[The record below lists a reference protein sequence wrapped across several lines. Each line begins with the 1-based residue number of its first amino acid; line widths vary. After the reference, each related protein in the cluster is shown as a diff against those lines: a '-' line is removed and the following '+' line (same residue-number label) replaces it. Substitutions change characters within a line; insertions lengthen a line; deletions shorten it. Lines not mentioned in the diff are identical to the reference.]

1 MADPPMRTSIRPTQG
16 IKTSAWQQWLEHP
29 EKLGVHRP
37 IFQIHLWLGMI
48 AGLYVF
54 VMSVSG
60 SAFVYRNS
68 LEGSGTAKLRVDSRF
83 SRA

>member
-16 IKTSAWQQWLEHP
+16 IKPPHGNNGWNTL
-29 EKLGVHRP
+29 KLGVHRL